1 MLGKHDGRPIP
12 YRTIFNLKKAGLG
25 SEDFS
30 TTLIRRVTNKMEI
43 WAPTN
48 WSMGKRILQKLC
60 SQQHS
65 FKRLS
70 TWKIIKKLIRSGNS
84 GNLSNMLTKKE
95 LLVLERDWNLLVSVT
110 MKNIKSSSQKL
121 ENNQNHISYITYQ
134 N

>member
-1 MLGKHDGRPIP
+1 MVDQFLIERYSTWKKLDLGQK
-12 YRTIFNLKKAGLG
+12 TFQ
-25 SEDFS
+25 
-30 TTLIRRVTNKMEI
+30 TTLIRPVTNKMGI

-60 SQQHS
+60 SQQRS

-70 TWKIIKKLIRSGNS
+70 TWKIIKKLIRSVNS
-84 GNLSNMLTKKE
+84 DNLSHMLTKKE

-121 ENNQNHISYITYQ
+121 EKNQNHISYITHQ